1 VKRLADHEALEMEVL
16 QWLRSKGLLRNLV
29 FGGGTMLRLCHEMPR
44 YSLDMDFWFYK
55 ETEYDSFYQQ
65 LENLIGEDYDVTD
78 MQNKFYSI
86 LAEIR
91 KVAGMQK
98 LKIEIRKTL
107 APSGSSEEKIAFSP
121 HFPTQV
127 LVRGLT
133 LKQMLRNKASALLD
147 RGEIRDAF
155 DLEFLARRGVD
166 LDLNEEDKEKIIKR
180 LQGFLKRDF
189 SVKLGSLLL
198 PEVREYYNQKKFV
211 YLEEKLAFDKW
222 TI

>member
-1 VKRLADHEALEMEVL
+1 MERLADHEALEMEVL

-55 ETEYDSFYQQ
+55 EIEYDSFYQQ

-91 KVAGMQK
+91 KVAGMPK

-107 APSGSSEEKIAFSP
+107 APGGSTEEKIAFSP

-133 LKQMLRNKASALLD
+133 LKQMFRNKASALLD

-166 LDLNEEDKEKIIKR
+166 LDLNEDDKENIIMK
-180 LQGFLKRDF
+180 LQGLKKRDF

-198 PEVREYYNQKKFV
+198 PEVREYYNQKKFA

-222 TI
+222 SI

>member
-1 VKRLADHEALEMEVL
+1 
-16 QWLRSKGLLRNLV
+16 
-29 FGGGTMLRLCHEMPR
+29 MLRLCHEMPR
-44 YSLDMDFWFYK
+44 YSLDMNFWFYK
-55 ETEYDSFYQQ
+55 EIEYDSFYQQ

-91 KVAGMQK
+91 KVAGMPK

-107 APSGSSEEKIAFSP
+107 APGGSTEEKIAFSP

-133 LKQMLRNKASALLD
+133 LKQMFRNKASALLD

-166 LDLNEEDKEKIIKR
+166 LDLNEDDKENIIMK
-180 LQGFLKRDF
+180 LQGFKKRDF

-198 PEVREYYNQKKFV
+198 PEVREYYNQKKFA

-222 TI
+222 SI